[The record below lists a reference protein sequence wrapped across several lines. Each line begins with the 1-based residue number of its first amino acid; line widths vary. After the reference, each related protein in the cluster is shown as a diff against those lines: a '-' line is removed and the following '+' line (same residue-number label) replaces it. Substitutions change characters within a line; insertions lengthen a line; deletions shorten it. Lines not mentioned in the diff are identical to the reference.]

1 MCEKKT
7 GVRLLIGFIFFFCF
21 LTLFGV
27 EAWTTDWEPP
37 ARVTRD
43 GCIKASQAVLAMPNI
58 KIKQNEDVFRIRAV
72 EMDWDIG
79 VMVYQPE
86 DPSKIPDDPDGRKVG
101 VFLLHGG
108 SGDFRAMERL
118 ALLLVSKYG
127 YKVTSMT
134 FPGRLYLQDPS
145 RKWPG
150 DTINADGTVRTP
162 LWKKDELITKDQY
175 EIVVQ
180 SQDLTLRKKYGS
192 RTLARAKQGT
202 IFYDRLAGWPV
213 AFEEGMKEVC
223 RRHFPVGEYSI
234 FSHGHSTGGPFA
246 HMILQRVPNMAGLIG
261 IENTPFGY
269 IYAKMKLKTVADDF
283 DWTDPF
289 SDLYIRT
296 WRDIARYS
304 GPEALAKEGPE
315 ALKRLPMLMEEVFED
330 WNKGKSQP
338 QLKAEWII
346 HFGIEKELG
355 SAARA
360 TAKRLKMN
368 PEQTEELVK
377 RYTGYIRELSGPGVK
392 PVPPLLLGLA
402 KDSVDHPYQVYQ
414 EVVLPMFAAMNP
426 PPKVRVVQ
434 FDAGVHGYTKAEKDL
449 PQGIAPAVTKLWHD
463 AIVNGY
469 YLK

>member
-1 MCEKKT
+1 MFHTKRYFGIFT
-7 GVRLLIGFIFFFCF
+7 PVLLFVGLSMIINAETVYPG
-21 LTLFGV
+21 
-27 EAWTTDWEPP
+27 WEPP
-37 ARVTRD
+37 SIVSREECV
-43 GCIKASQAVLAMPNI
+43 KASQAVLAIPNI
-58 KIKQNEDVFRIRAV
+58 KVAQKEDVFRIRVV

-86 DPSKIPDDPDGRKVG
+86 DPSKIPVGPEGRKVG

-108 SGDFRAMERL
+108 SGDYRAMERL

-127 YKVTSMT
+127 YKVASMT

-150 DTINADGTVRTP
+150 DTLNPDGTVRTP
-162 LWKKDELITKDQY
+162 IWKKDELITPDQY
-175 EIVVQ
+175 QLIVE
-180 SQDLTLRKKYGS
+180 SSDLTLRKKYGS
-192 RTLARAKQGT
+192 RHLARAKPGT
-202 IFYDRLAGWPV
+202 TFYNRLAGWPI

-223 RRHFPVGEYSI
+223 RRHLPEGEYSI
-234 FSHGHSTGGPFA
+234 YAHGHSTGGPFA
-246 HMILQRVPNMAGLIG
+246 HMLLQRVPNVAGLIG

-269 IYAKMKLKTVADDF
+269 IYAQMKLKTVSDDF

-304 GPEALAKEGPE
+304 GPEALAIEGPN
-315 ALKRLPMLMEEVFED
+315 ALKRLPMLIEEVFED
-330 WNKGKSQP
+330 WDKGKTQP

-346 HFGIEKELG
+346 HFGIKKQLEA
-355 SAARA
+355 AARA
-360 TAKRLKMN
+360 TAKRLNMN
-368 PEQTEELVK
+368 PGETENLVK

-402 KDSVDHPYQVYQ
+402 KDSVDHPLKVYQ

-426 PPKVRVVQ
+426 PPKVRVIQ
-434 FDAGVHGYTKAEKDL
+434 FDAGVHGYTKPEKDL

-463 AIVNGY
+463 AIMKGY
-469 YLK
+469 YVK